1 MGALPKHKGPK
12 ARRMKRRRAFEL
24 RHRENIVPMVCS
36 NCKKN
41 KLPHRACTNC
51 GMYRGIRVLEPKTS
65 VKRVSK

>member
-1 MGALPKHKGPK
+1 MGALPKQKAPH
-12 ARRMKRRRAFEL
+12 ARRGKRRRAFEL
-24 RHRENIVPMVCS
+24 KHRENILPMVCA
-36 NCKKN
+36 NCKKL